1 MQRENV
7 DGVKSYISPKV
18 MNPTI
23 APNEVTQVLVLGAGT
38 IGTGWAAYFMSK
50 GLHVHLVDPERPD
63 TASHAD
69 IQRMLAVLHTLT
81 PEAVWSPGE
90 VHLHDHPGPALSPV
104 QFVQECILEDLAA
117 KQRVLSEVEG
127 IVSADTVIC
136 TSTSSLLPTAIQA
149 GCRHPARVL
158 AGHPFNPPHLLPL
171 VEVVAGQATAPAVV
185 DWTLRF
191 YQAVGKFPVRV
202 KKEVVGHIANR
213 LTSALF
219 REAVHIL
226 AEGVATAKDIDD
238 VITQGPG
245 LRWALLGPFLI
256 YHLGG
261 GEGGIRSYLD
271 HLGDSHPA
279 RWATLGNPVL
289 NQAVQDT
296 IVQSVLAEYGN
307 RPIGDQTSERDR
319 NLVRL
324 LQMKSA

>member
-1 MQRENV
+1 MH
-7 DGVKSYISPKV
+7 
-18 MNPTI
+18 PTV
-23 APNEVTQVLVLGAGT
+23 APHEVTQVLVLGAGT
-38 IGTGWAAYFMSK
+38 IGTGWTAYFLSQ
-50 GLHVHLVDPERPD
+50 GLHVHLVDPFRPA
-63 TASHAD
+63 TASQAE
-69 IQRMLAVLHTLT
+69 IKRMLAVLQTLSSVSDT
-81 PEAVWSPGE
+81 HQGE
-90 VHLHDHPGPALSPV
+90 VHLHDRIGPAV
-104 QFVQECILEDLAA
+104 AQAQFVQECVIENLAA
-117 KQRVLSEVEG
+117 KRRVLAEVEDVMPG
-127 IVSADTVIC
+127 DTVIC

-149 GCRHPARVL
+149 QCRHPERVL

-171 VEVVAGQATAPAVV
+171 VEVVAGEATASAVV
-185 DWTLRF
+185 DWTVRF

-226 AEGVATAKDIDD
+226 AEGIATAKDVDD

-271 HLGDSHPA
+271 HLGATHPA

-289 NQAVQDT
+289 DQEVQDT

-307 RPIGDQTSERDR
+307 RPVRDQENERDR
-319 NLVRL
+319 NLIRL
-324 LQMKSA
+324 LQTKSA